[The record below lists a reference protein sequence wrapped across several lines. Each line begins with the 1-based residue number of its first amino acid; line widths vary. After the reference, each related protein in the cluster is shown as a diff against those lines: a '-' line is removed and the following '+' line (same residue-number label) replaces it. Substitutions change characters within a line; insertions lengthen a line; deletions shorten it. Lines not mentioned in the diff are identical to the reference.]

1 MCLFVAGGFGF
12 TLTGGSILRR
22 GRFQLNTPNA
32 DHDPNN
38 HADAVTPQE
47 AETDA
52 ATEEGGG
59 SGYGVLRMLVAAP
72 GLIVAKFTYD
82 LIPFLPQWAEYILLT
97 VGSWVLGN
105 ILISGY
111 VALAK
116 RADEEAKSRRENIPG

>member
-1 MCLFVAGGFGF
+1 M
-12 TLTGGSILRR
+12 
-22 GRFQLNTPNA
+22 NTPNA

-38 HADAVTPQE
+38 HPDAVTPQE
-47 AETDA
+47 AETDE

-59 SGYGVLRMLVAAP
+59 FGYGVLRMLVAAP
-72 GLIVAKFTYD
+72 GLIVARFTYD

-97 VGSWVLGN
+97 VGSFVLGN

-116 RADEEAKSRRENIPG
+116 RADEKANIRRKNIPG